1 MDLQEASVVL
11 TGGSRGLGPHIA
23 RALLSRGARVTLAAR
38 SAPDLERARDDLDS
52 NRVATVAGDV
62 ANEEDRAAILADAE
76 AAFGP
81 VDVLI
86 NNAGIEF
93 IRPFT
98 DYTAEEIRGTIEV
111 NLEAA
116 LQLCL
121 LALPGMLERGRG
133 HVVNVSS
140 LAGKAAVPYNTV
152 YAATKHGLVGFTY
165 SLRAELH
172 GTGVGVSVVCPGFV
186 SEAGMFADRH
196 FPTVPKGS
204 GTGTTPRA
212 VASAVVR
219 AIERN
224 KPDIVVSGLLPKIS
238 DVAFAVSPSLAD
250 AVARRSGTYELQRRE
265 AEVQTRQGENT

>member
-1 MDLQEASVVL
+1 
-11 TGGSRGLGPHIA
+11 
-23 RALLSRGARVTLAAR
+23 
-38 SAPDLERARDDLDS
+38 
-52 NRVATVAGDV
+52 VATVAADV
-62 ANEEDRAAILADAE
+62 ANEDDRAAILADAE

-81 VDVLI
+81 TDVLV

-121 LALPGMLERGRG
+121 LALPGMLERRRG

-152 YAATKHGLVGFTY
+152 YAATKYGLVGFTY

-172 GTGVGVSVVCPGFV
+172 GSGVGVSVVCPGFV
-186 SEAGMFADRH
+186 TEAGMFADRR
-196 FPTVPKGS
+196 FPTVPRRS

-212 VASAVVR
+212 VAAAVIR

-224 KPDIVVSGLLPKIS
+224 KPDIVVSGLVPKLS
-238 DVAFAVSPSLAD
+238 DVAFAISPTIAD
-250 AVARRSGTYELQRRE
+250 ALARRSGTYELQRRE
-265 AEVQTRQGENT
+265 AEVQSRQQEPA